1 MISFAKGEALRKPNE
16 SPYAPEVR
24 AYAQLQRQIHHA
36 LRAQHPEWIQPDG
49 DCPMCHAYESRLAK
63 LLGLSPMRVGKV
75 GDDRNRKTKTER
87 QVMKKQCSSV
97 VSWLAIYLF
106 AGFMAFC
113 HAANAQESP
122 GITTWGAARGGVPAG
137 VQAPGFMIVFNGQD
151 VGASLLKVCDL
162 NQDGAATLTEVK
174 AALLNWLQQADADK
188 NGALSEVE
196 LATALKSLFP
206 LPQPPPGA
214 PPLPEDHALHNLLTK
229 KLMAAV
235 DANNDTWI
243 TFNEAIAFV
252 DRNFAKWDANRSGW
266 LDASEF
272 AAAFAQFMPAPSF
285 NSSSETGQRKQRDNA
300 KEQAQTVP
308 GSLIFRETA
317 M

>member
-1 MISFAKGEALRKPNE
+1 M
-16 SPYAPEVR
+16 
-24 AYAQLQRQIHHA
+24 
-36 LRAQHPEWIQPDG
+36 
-49 DCPMCHAYESRLAK
+49 
-63 LLGLSPMRVGKV
+63 
-75 GDDRNRKTKTER
+75 KT
-87 QVMKKQCSSV
+87 QCSSV
-97 VSWLAIYLF
+97 ISWPAIYLF
-106 AGFMAFC
+106 AGLMALGQ
-113 HAANAQESP
+113 AANAQEGES
-122 GITTWGAARGGVPAG
+122 ITTRGVAGGVTAGVPAS
-137 VQAPGFMIVFNGQD
+137 GFMIVFNGQD
-151 VGASLLKVCDL
+151 VGVSLLKVCDI
-162 NQDGAATLTEVK
+162 NQDGAATVAEVK
-174 AALLNWLQQADADK
+174 AALLNWFQQADADK

-206 LPQPPPGA
+206 SPQLPPGA
-214 PPLPEDHALHNLLTK
+214 PPLPEDHALPNLLTK

-285 NSSSETGQRKQRDNA
+285 NSSSNAGQRKQRDNA
-300 KEQAQTVP
+300 KEQAETVP
-308 GSLIFRETA
+308 DSLIFRETA